1 MENNNVKLSF
11 AAINPFE
18 VDNIINPTEKEYSG
32 LGYVQYGDANLF
44 PSYIYDLYLGTPT
57 LQSAINSLTD
67 YVCGE
72 NINSKWDMANEND
85 TIEDFFR
92 YIALDY
98 VLFGACAINVV
109 RNKLGCVCALYR
121 LDVRNVRS
129 DKKNTEFWYGE
140 FNKKWSRVKTVKYPK
155 YDANVNAPNSIL
167 YIKNG
172 NLQTYGLPMWCAAT
186 RAVEM
191 EKRINDYN
199 LNNIINGFSSS
210 YIVNLNG
217 GIPDDELKVE
227 IEKNFNEKFCGS
239 ENSGR
244 LVIAY
249 NNDKDHAATIEAIP
263 EDNVHNKFNDTV
275 KWAREQIL
283 FAFRAPAQI
292 LGVALDNKG
301 FNDSDFGEAF
311 ALFSKTV
318 VLPIQK
324 KLVRTLN
331 TNFDLDLTVEPFN
344 IKFNDSANTNN
355 DTVKDE

>member
-1 MENNNVKLSF
+1 MENNVKLSF
-11 AAINPFE
+11 AARDPFLL
-18 VDNIINPTEKEYSG
+18 DTIINPTEKELKGEEYI
-32 LGYVQYGDANLF
+32 QYGDANMY
-44 PSYIYDLYLGTPT
+44 PNYIYDLYLYTPT
-57 LQSAINSLTD
+57 LQSAINSITD

-72 NINSKWDMANEND
+72 NIQSKWEYAND
-85 TIEDFFR
+85 TDTFDDFFK
-92 YIALDY
+92 YIALDFALY
-98 VLFGACAINVV
+98 GACAINVV
-109 RNKLGCVCALYR
+109 RNKLGSVCALYR
-121 LDVRNVRS
+121 LDIRNVRS
-129 DKKNTEFWYGE
+129 DKKNENFYYSEEW
-140 FNKKWSRVKTVKYPK
+140 NKKWSRVKATKYPK
-155 YDANVNAPNSIL
+155 YEVDSVIPSSIL

-172 NLQTYGLPMWCAAT
+172 NLQTYGLPIWCAAT

-217 GIPDDELKVE
+217 GVPDDELKEE

-249 NNDKDHAATIEAIP
+249 NNDKDHSATIEAIP
-263 EDNVHNKFNDTV
+263 EDNVHNKFIDTV

-292 LGVALDNKG
+292 LGIAPDDRG
-301 FNDSDFGEAF
+301 FNDADYGEAF

-324 KLVRTLN
+324 KLVNILN
-331 TNFDLDLTVEPFN
+331 KSFELNIKIEPFN
-344 IKFNDSANTNN
+344 VKLNDSATTNN
-355 DTVKDE
+355 EVINDK